1 MNTKNKFKDSL
12 NKQLQNHE
20 FLCEYLNSAIEE
32 NDLEYLKIALG
43 DVAKA
48 LGIADIAA
56 KTDISRQSIYQ
67 MLSTEGNPSVKSLFQ
82 ILKSL
87 GLTVRIEPEHR
98 KAS

>member
-12 NKQLQNHE
+12 YKQLQNNE
-20 FLCEYLNSAIEE
+20 FLCEYINNAIEE

-43 DVAKA
+43 DVTRA
-48 LGIADIAA
+48 LGVADIAS

-67 MLSTEGNPSVKSLFQ
+67 MLSKEGNPSVKSLFQ

-98 KAS
+98 KAG

>member
-12 NKQLQNHE
+12 NKQLQNNE
-20 FLCEYLNSAIEE
+20 FLCEYINNAIEE

-43 DVAKA
+43 DITRA
-48 LGIADIAA
+48 LGVADIAS

-67 MLSTEGNPSVKSLFQ
+67 MLSEEGNPSVKSLFQ

-98 KAS
+98 KAG